1 MYVAGICC
9 KIKPLS
15 CSFRIM
21 RITLS
26 LQRMRFLEKVFALMA
41 LAGVLMN
48 LLTISGGRPVIALAL
63 ICLAVLYL
71 LGGVLLFN
79 DVRIRACF
87 KKSSYTN
94 VTFTRV
100 AISLL
105 ASGILSLS
113 IAGIL
118 YFLVYGYNNPK
129 VVYAIGS
136 INLLFTIILV
146 ILQSSKH
153 LQFYRNILTRTFV
166 VLIVMGCMVIT
177 PSKYLGDWQ
186 KSRVI
191 SMSKKH

>member
-1 MYVAGICC
+1 M
-9 KIKPLS
+9 K
-15 CSFRIM
+15 FM
-21 RITLS
+21 
-26 LQRMRFLEKVFALMA
+26 EKVLALMA

-87 KKSSYTN
+87 KKSSYAN

-191 SMSKKH
+191 SLANTKNGK